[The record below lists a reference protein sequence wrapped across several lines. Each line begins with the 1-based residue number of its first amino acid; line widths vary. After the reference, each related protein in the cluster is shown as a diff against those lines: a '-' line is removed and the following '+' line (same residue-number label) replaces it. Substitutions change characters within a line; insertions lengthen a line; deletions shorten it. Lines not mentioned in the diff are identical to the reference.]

1 MRFPISDFTTFQIP
15 VSSAVSSSTPNRSR
29 RVAPESVPACP
40 RHSDRMDALYE
51 ARALSVFLQE
61 AVERLL
67 SPGDFLFPEDVPWGA
82 RLCFDL
88 LNDKLAIALG
98 ERDFPFTKY
107 GADAVLRNSEQED
120 SSHA

>member
-1 MRFPISDFTTFQIP
+1 MSDSTTFQIP

-40 RHSDRMDALYE
+40 RHSGRMDALYE

-67 SPGDFLFPEDVPWGA
+67 SPGDFLCPEEVPWGA